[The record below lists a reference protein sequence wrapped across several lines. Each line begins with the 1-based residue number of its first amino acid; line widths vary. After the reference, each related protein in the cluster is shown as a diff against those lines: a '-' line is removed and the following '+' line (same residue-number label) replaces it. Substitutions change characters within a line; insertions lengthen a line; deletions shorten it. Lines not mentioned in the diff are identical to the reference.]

1 MVTDSPSLHGPSIRT
16 NRCLHFAE
24 GSVCSEC
31 AVTEPS
37 GAPNQKRWA
46 AVRLSKAL
54 GTIEIAVD
62 LIAVSVAI
70 ILAYVAYCGLHLG
83 RLFRFRIS
91 AVEAVAFLAALFFV
105 TALKANGGY
114 SRATSLLRVRETER
128 VIAVSSQLCF
138 LAFAVSFWT
147 AAQIPRLV
155 VFFAAIVVPMVVLA
169 EKHLIYSFVYA
180 LNSRGHAA
188 RRAVI
193 YGAGLSGERT
203 FSVLVRSPK
212 LGFDPVA
219 IVDDDIKLTGKKVY
233 ESGYTRSRFV
243 EVIPG
248 PITAEMLRELG
259 AEDVI
264 ISSPSVS
271 AEAFEKVSVV
281 TAEAGATLSFIPHDA
296 VTSNSAVSYW
306 DADGLIFASVDEQ
319 HTSSIY
325 GYVKRAFD
333 FSVAISLIL
342 LLLPALFFI
351 AVAIYLTSGE
361 APLFVQ
367 NRVGKN
373 GRIFKLYKFRTMLST
388 SPQYAYSPKS
398 PHDPRITK
406 IGAFLRR
413 TSLDELPQLLNVVT
427 GSMSL
432 VGPRPEMPFIV
443 ERYNELHRQ
452 RLRVRPGIT
461 GMWQISADRAHL
473 IHENI
478 QYDLYYIRHS
488 SFFMD
493 LAILFHTVAFA
504 MRGI

>member
-1 MVTDSPSLHGPSIRT
+1 MVTDSPGLHSPSLHANT
-16 NRCLHFAE
+16 HLHFA
-24 GSVCSEC
+24 GDILCSEC
-31 AVTEPS
+31 AVGEKSAT
-37 GAPNQKRWA
+37 NQRRWTA
-46 AVRLSKAL
+46 LRLSKTL

-62 LIAVSVAI
+62 LIAVFAAI
-70 ILAYVAYCGLHLG
+70 VVAYFTYCELNLG
-83 RLFRFRIS
+83 RLFRFRVS

-114 SRATSLLRVRETER
+114 SRATSLLRLRETER

-147 AAQIPRLV
+147 AAPIPRLV
-155 VFFAAIVVPMVVLA
+155 VLFAAVVVPMVVLA
-169 EKHLIYSFVYA
+169 EKHLIYSLVYA

-188 RRAVI
+188 RRTVI
-193 YGAGLSGERT
+193 FGAGLSGERT

-219 IVDDDIKLTGKKVY
+219 IVDDDIRMMGKKVY
-233 ESGYTRSRFV
+233 ESGYTRSKFV

-248 PITAEMLRELG
+248 PITARLLQELS

-264 ISSPSVS
+264 ISSPSIS
-271 AEAFEKVSVV
+271 AEAFEKVSVA
-281 TAEAGATLSFIPHDA
+281 TSEAGATLSFIPHGT
-296 VTSNSAVSYW
+296 VTSNSSVSYW

-319 HTSSIY
+319 HTSSVY
-325 GYVKRAFD
+325 AYVKRAFD
-333 FSVAISLIL
+333 FNVALMLIV
-342 LLLPALFFI
+342 LLLPGLLLI
-351 AVAIYLTSGE
+351 AITIYLTSRE
-361 APLFVQ
+361 TPLFIQ

-373 GRIFKLYKFRTMLST
+373 GKIFKLFKFRTMRST

-398 PHDPRITK
+398 SHDPRITK
-406 IGAFLRR
+406 FGAFLRR
-413 TSLDELPQLLNVVT
+413 TSLDELPQLLNVLT
-427 GSMSL
+427 GSMSM

-443 ERYNELHRQ
+443 ERYSELHRQ

-493 LAILFHTVAFA
+493 LAILLHTVAFA